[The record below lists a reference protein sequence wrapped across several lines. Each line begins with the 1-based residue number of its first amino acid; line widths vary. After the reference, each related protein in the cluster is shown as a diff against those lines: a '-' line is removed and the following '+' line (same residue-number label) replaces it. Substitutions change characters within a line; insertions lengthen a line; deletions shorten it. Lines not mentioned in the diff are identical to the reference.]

1 MNKFQPHMVSTHKKI
16 VQSLKALTFNN
27 FQGNDFCEISLTVK
41 MHALIQSIQATFFLI
56 LKVWLPMN
64 PLWDV
69 GQELMIEGLN
79 PEGVTSLTIQ
89 KVM

>member
-41 MHALIQSIQATFFLI
+41 MHALIQSIQARFFLI